1 MEDKDWKKV
10 YKDIKNQLLMD
21 KVSDAIKKDPKNWK
35 NNVEEI
41 GFTWTDDSQD
51 EIEEEK
57 NAYPQNVNQEYLVAY
72 FEEQVKFDS
81 MLIEIFI
88 KEIESETPNYPLF
101 RKYFKTGN
109 TRLVHLLIS
118 GLSGLPTNQVLLSG
132 LGYFHENKN
141 ILSKIIDAY
150 IGACK
155 KEDNIIRF
163 RELCLDFVND
173 TNANG
178 YDAIAEL
185 KPIFQDNEEK
195 LEIFESI
202 TKMIH
207 DQDEVI
213 EF

>member
-1 MEDKDWKKV
+1 
-10 YKDIKNQLLMD
+10 MD

-81 MLIEIFI
+81 MWIEIFI

-163 RELCLDFVND
+163 RELVL
-173 TNANG
+173 
-178 YDAIAEL
+178 IL
-185 KPIFQDNEEK
+185 
-195 LEIFESI
+195 
-202 TKMIH
+202 
-207 DQDEVI
+207 
-213 EF
+213 

>member
-41 GFTWTDDSQD
+41 GFAWTDDSQD

-81 MLIEIFI
+81 MLIEIYI

>member
-1 MEDKDWKKV
+1 MADKDWKEE
-10 YKDIKNQLLMD
+10 YEDIKDKLLMD
-21 KVSDAIKKDPKNWK
+21 KVSDAIRKDPKNWI
-35 NNVEEI
+35 NNMEEI
-41 GFTWTDDSQD
+41 GFTWMDDSQD

-57 NAYPQNVNQEYLVAY
+57 NACPQNINQEYLVAY
-72 FEEQVKFDS
+72 FDGQVKFDS

-88 KEIESETPNYPLF
+88 QEIESETPNYPLF
-101 RKYFKTGN
+101 GKYFKTGN
-109 TRLVHLLIS
+109 TRLFDLLIS

-141 ILSKIIDAY
+141 ILSRIIDAY

-155 KEDNIIRF
+155 KEDNTIRF
-163 RELCLDFVND
+163 RELCLAFIND

-185 KPIFQDNEEK
+185 KSIFQDNEGK
-195 LEIFESI
+195 LEILESI
-202 TKMIH
+202 TKMTH
-207 DQDEVI
+207 EQDEVI